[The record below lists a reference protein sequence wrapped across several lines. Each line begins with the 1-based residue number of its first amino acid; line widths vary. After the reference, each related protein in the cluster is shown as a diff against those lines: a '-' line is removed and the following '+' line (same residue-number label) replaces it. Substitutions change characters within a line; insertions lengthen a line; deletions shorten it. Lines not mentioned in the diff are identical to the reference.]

1 MSSARLEHLTGR
13 RAWFYLVISTVT
25 SVALSCL
32 AALGATAFRA
42 WKDGNWDGIA
52 ILAISAVAVAAIPAG
67 TFMVLHQ
74 LHNGGGKRKEEE
86 DSREEGTQSV

>member
-1 MSSARLEHLTGR
+1 MAKGKPGSETSQKRVRG
-13 RAWFYLVISTVT
+13 AWFYLVISTVT

-52 ILAISAVAVAAIPAG
+52 ILAISAVAVAAILVG

-86 DSREEGTQSV
+86 TQSV